1 MFIELLIGSLAPY
14 GSFASNITAQCS
26 DGLYLPSLGIK
37 SVLFMMVLVLVL
49 ECYPVPEED
58 LLERCV
64 RVGEVFRHRANRG
77 IVHQLVWVVVVKV
90 AMRTFYK
97 S

>member
-1 MFIELLIGSLAPY
+1 MLI
-14 GSFASNITAQCS
+14 
-26 DGLYLPSLGIK
+26 
-37 SVLFMMVLVLVL
+37 MMVLVL

-77 IVHQLVWVVVVKV
+77 IVHQLVWGGGGQSCN
-90 AMRTFYK
+90 RDIL
-97 S
+97 

>member
-1 MFIELLIGSLAPY
+1 MLI
-14 GSFASNITAQCS
+14 
-26 DGLYLPSLGIK
+26 
-37 SVLFMMVLVLVL
+37 MMVLVL

-64 RVGEVFRHRANRG
+64 RVGEVFGHRANRG